1 MSQFFSIHPDNPQ
14 PRLIRQAV
22 EIIRAG
28 GVIVYPTDS
37 CYALGCRV
45 GDKAAMERIRAIREV
60 DARHHFGLL
69 CRDLAE
75 AAVYARIDDRQF
87 RLMKTAMPGSY
98 TFILHATRE
107 VPRRLL
113 HPRRKTIGVRI
124 PAHRV
129 VHALL
134 AELGEPLL
142 SSTLM
147 LPGDA
152 APLDDAREIRDLFRT
167 IPPEDLSRLL
177 RALARFL
184 VFAHNQGI
192 LHRDLSD
199 GNLLVRASRPGAY
212 DLFLIDTNR
221 ISVRRKVSLPSRVR
235 NLVRLGVP
243 PSYQD
248 DFLRFYL
255 GDRRC
260 GLAIRLWYRLNKHW
274 YRGFVAFKRA
284 LRLKRLAERLGI
296 Q

>member
-1 MSQFFSIHPDNPQ
+1 MAQFFTIHPGNPQ

-22 EIIRAG
+22 GIIRGG

-37 CYALGCRV
+37 CYALGCHV

-69 CRDLAE
+69 CRNLAE

-87 RLMKTAMPGSY
+87 RLIKAATPGSY

-142 SSTLM
+142 SSTLI

-152 APLDDAREIRDLFRT
+152 APLDDAPEIRARLEHRVDLILDAGSCGVVPT
-167 IPPEDLSRLL
+167 TVVDLTAEMPVVTREGRGSAMLL
-177 RALARFL
+177 
-184 VFAHNQGI
+184 
-192 LHRDLSD
+192 
-199 GNLLVRASRPGAY
+199 GA
-212 DLFLIDTNR
+212 
-221 ISVRRKVSLPSRVR
+221 
-235 NLVRLGVP
+235 
-243 PSYQD
+243 
-248 DFLRFYL
+248 
-255 GDRRC
+255 
-260 GLAIRLWYRLNKHW
+260 AI
-274 YRGFVAFKRA
+274 GA
-284 LRLKRLAERLGI
+284 
-296 Q
+296 

>member
-1 MSQFFSIHPDNPQ
+1 LSQFFSIHPDNPQ

-22 EIIRAG
+22 EIIRGG

-37 CYALGCRV
+37 CYALGCHV

-87 RLMKTAMPGSY
+87 RLIKAATPGSY

-152 APLDDAREIRDLFRT
+152 APLDDAQEIRARLEHRVDLILDGGSCGIVPT
-167 IPPEDLSRLL
+167 TVVDLTLEIP
-177 RALARFL
+177 A
-184 VFAHNQGI
+184 I
-192 LHRDLSD
+192 
-199 GNLLVRASRPGAY
+199 
-212 DLFLIDTNR
+212 T
-221 ISVRRKVSLPSRVR
+221 
-235 NLVRLGVP
+235 RLGKG
-243 PSYQD
+243 SAG
-248 DFLRFYL
+248 LL
-255 GDRRC
+255 G
-260 GLAIRLWYRLNKHW
+260 
-274 YRGFVAFKRA
+274 VAVGA
-284 LRLKRLAERLGI
+284 
-296 Q
+296 

>member
-22 EIIRAG
+22 EIIRGG

-69 CRDLAE
+69 CRNLAE

-87 RLMKTAMPGSY
+87 RLIKAATPGSY

-142 SSTLM
+142 SSTLL

-152 APLDDAREIRDLFRT
+152 APLDDAEEIRARLEHRVDLILDGGSCGIVPT
-167 IPPEDLSRLL
+167 TVVDLT
-177 RALARFL
+177 A
-184 VFAHNQGI
+184 
-192 LHRDLSD
+192 
-199 GNLLVRASRPGAY
+199 
-212 DLFLIDTNR
+212 
-221 ISVRRKVSLPSRVR
+221 
-235 NLVRLGVP
+235 GVP
-243 PSYQD
+243 VVTREGRGSAK
-248 DFLRFYL
+248 LL
-255 GDRRC
+255 GATV
-260 GLAIRLWYRLNKHW
+260 GA
-274 YRGFVAFKRA
+274 
-284 LRLKRLAERLGI
+284 
-296 Q
+296 